1 MVLATLLE
9 TLKILAIV
17 FVLMVAVEFA
27 ELKFGGALRHVLT
40 ARRGLQYVV
49 ASALGTVPGCVDA
62 FLVVSLYKAGV
73 VGFGALAAV
82 MLSTAGDE
90 AFVMLAIIP
99 HTALWIFGLC
109 FLVGIA
115 GGALTDFAVRRLRLR
130 LCETC
135 GAEVHAADEAGPDW
149 RHFALEHVY
158 GHVIRKHL
166 VSLFLWLFLTLLVL
180 RIADQ
185 HVDLEAL
192 LPTNRLLL
200 VALAALVGLLPES
213 GPHLVF
219 VLLFAKGL
227 IPFSVL
233 AASSLAQDGHGVL
246 PLLAYS
252 VKDATY
258 VKIFTAIIG
267 LAVGMILLAIGL

>member
-1 MVLATLLE
+1 MFLPTLLE

-27 ELKFGGALRHVLT
+27 ELRFGQAIRRVLT
-40 ARRGLQYVV
+40 PRRGSQYVA
-49 ASALGTVPGCVDA
+49 ASALGVVPGCVDA
-62 FLVVSLYKAGV
+62 FLVVSLYKAGL

-90 AFVMLAIIP
+90 AFVMLATIP
-99 HTALWIFGLC
+99 RTALWIFGLC

-115 GGALTDFAVRRLRLR
+115 GGAIGDALVRRLRLR
-130 LCETC
+130 LCESC
-135 GAEVHAADEAGPDW
+135 GAQVHDGHEGRVRAG
-149 RHFALEHVY
+149 HFVVQHVY
-158 GHVIRKHL
+158 GHIIRKHI
-166 VSLFLWLFLTLLVL
+166 VSLFLWLFFTLLAL

-185 HVDLEAL
+185 HLDLEAL
-192 LPTNRLLL
+192 LPANRLLL
-200 VALAALVGLLPES
+200 VTLAALIGLLPES

-219 VLLFAKGL
+219 VVLYAKSL

-233 AASSLAQDGHGVL
+233 AASSIAQDGHGVL

-252 VKDATY
+252 VKDAAY
-258 VKIFTAIIG
+258 VKVYTAIVG
-267 LAVGMILLAIGL
+267 LVVGVILLLLGL